1 MKMPDVSKVGEKQ
14 GLRTVWVVEGALL
27 FVASFTIL
35 MVWPSRMAGL
45 IELIPY
51 LFGLIAL
58 QGTGAIGGSNFKR
71 LTEGYKLKAENH
83 RAVGPKKKSGSEV

>member
-1 MKMPDVSKVGEKQ
+1 MLKEVGSKE

-27 FVASFTIL
+27 FVASFAIL

-45 IELIPY
+45 VDLMPY

-58 QGTGAIGGSNFKR
+58 QGTGAIGGASLKR
-71 LTEGYKLKAENH
+71 FTEGYKLKA
-83 RAVGPKKKSGSEV
+83 AKK